1 MIKLIIFAI
10 ASVIIV
16 WVSWAP
22 LQVRDRRSH
31 GFFRFFAWESILALI
46 LLNVEYWFTEPFS
59 MPQFI
64 SWLLLCASLFL
75 VVHGVHLLRVI
86 GKPRGQFENTT
97 TLVKLGAYRF
107 IRHPLYSSLLV
118 LAWGVFFKHPSL
130 IGSALAL
137 AATAFLV
144 ATARIEETEN
154 MNKFGDD
161 YAVYMKTTKMFI
173 PFVF

>member
-1 MIKLIIFAI
+1 MLKLIIFAI

-75 VVHGVHLLRVI
+75 VAHGIHLLRVI

-107 IRHPLYSSLLV
+107 IRHPLYSSLL
-118 LAWGVFFKHPSL
+118 LLTWGVFFKHLSL
-130 IGSALAL
+130 LGSVLAL
-137 AATAFLV
+137 VATAFLV
-144 ATARIEETEN
+144 ATARIEEMEN
-154 MNKFGDD
+154 MNKFGGE
-161 YAVYMKTTKMFI
+161 YAAYMKTTKMFI

>member
-1 MIKLIIFAI
+1 
-10 ASVIIV
+10 
-16 WVSWAP
+16 
-22 LQVRDRRSH
+22 
-31 GFFRFFAWESILALI
+31 
-46 LLNVEYWFTEPFS
+46 
-59 MPQFI
+59 
-64 SWLLLCASLFL
+64 
-75 VVHGVHLLRVI
+75 
-86 GKPRGQFENTT
+86 
-97 TLVKLGAYRF
+97 
-107 IRHPLYSSLLV
+107 LLV